1 MKEKNLLEQVL
12 NIDKKLEE
20 MFAQITHG
28 LSYKLFRRKI
38 ISEVLKND
46 YYNQLHFLLSKMS
59 NSDLLVV
66 MNVANYVTK

>member
-1 MKEKNLLEQVL
+1 MVYH
-12 NIDKKLEE
+12 
-20 MFAQITHG
+20 M
-28 LSYKLFRRKI
+28 LFRRKI